1 MPVAFLSG
9 DEAAAYGRYT
19 AMPSQAELDKA
30 FFLDDEDRKLAGRRR
45 GPHIKLGF
53 APQLVTVRYV
63 GLFRK
68 DPLDVPPAVV
78 EFAAA
83 QLEIADPPVREALHR
98 AAKTPRDH
106 AREIQRAYRQR
117 DFAAAGGELREW
129 VAARSWT
136 SGDGPKAISR
146 DAARWLREHDLLL
159 PGVTTLAR
167 LVANVLPT
175 RTPHGLFHHP
185 NRADLLHHER
195 LHRRRSPPG
204 PA

>member
-19 AMPSQAELDKA
+19 AVPSQAELDKV
-30 FFLDDEDRKLAGRRR
+30 FFLGDEDRKLAGRRR
-45 GPHIKLGF
+45 GPHMKLGF
-53 APQLVTVRYV
+53 ALQLVTVRYA
-63 GLFRK
+63 GLFLK

-78 EFAAA
+78 EFETA
-83 QLEIADPPVREALHR
+83 QLEIADPPCVKRYTER
-98 AAKTPRDH
+98 AKTPCDH
-106 AREIQRAYRQR
+106 AREIQRAYRLR

-136 SGDGPKAISR
+136 SGDGPKAIFS
-146 DAARWLREHDLLL
+146 DAVRWLREHDLLL

-167 LVANVLPT
+167 LVANVFPT
-175 RTPHGLFHHP
+175 RTPHGLFSHP